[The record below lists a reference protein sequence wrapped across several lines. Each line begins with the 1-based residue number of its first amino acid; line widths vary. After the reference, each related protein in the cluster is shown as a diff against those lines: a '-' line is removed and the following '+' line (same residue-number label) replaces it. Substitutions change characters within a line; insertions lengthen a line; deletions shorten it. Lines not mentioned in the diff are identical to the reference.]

1 MHFFFWEVSFGYYS
15 YQRFADLYVFAAAY
29 KLGNNNNNK
38 TREACSIGSTSDGS
52 HASANTHKHM
62 KSALFEFS
70 SRMLFFFFFAG
81 SPLVCLSPDSVLP
94 FRAKQQ
100 SVERHFCFILF
111 FFLLFFLWCLWDRR
125 RSFFFFWRKEDQAKD
140 FVVKQCCQARR
151 LLSLSLVSFSVSDT
165 QTFFLFFFLYRK
177 DFIGEASVGEY
188 LNAFSCLWGCVT
200 CVDTE
205 FLHLFAPLW
214 NL

>member
-1 MHFFFWEVSFGYYS
+1 MTANFCSLLNEKKKALSLRATVFLCIFFFFFWEVSFGYYS

-111 FFLLFFLWCLWDRR
+111 FFLLFFLWCL
-125 RSFFFFWRKEDQAKD
+125 
-140 FVVKQCCQARR
+140 
-151 LLSLSLVSFSVSDT
+151 
-165 QTFFLFFFLYRK
+165 
-177 DFIGEASVGEY
+177 
-188 LNAFSCLWGCVT
+188 
-200 CVDTE
+200 
-205 FLHLFAPLW
+205 
-214 NL
+214 